1 MWERFANF
9 VLLLI
14 EELGGRGEQIAL
26 ILSLITVVRMQDAP
40 KSDIAADGYGLVA
53 CYVEN
58 KKACL
63 AVWSIHSEVDL
74 VA

>member
-1 MWERFANF
+1 M
-9 VLLLI
+9 
-14 EELGGRGEQIAL
+14 
-26 ILSLITVVRMQDAP
+26 ILSLITVVQMQDAP
-40 KSDIAADGYGLVA
+40 ESDIAADRYGLVA

-58 KKACL
+58 KKAFL